1 MIGKIVIGLL
11 ALLILVGGIV
21 GGVVYW
27 NKLNAPE
34 PTVAETAIG
43 DDAIE
48 APETAPA
55 ADLAPDAAGETAAP
69 DAAEEQPA
77 PDAAGETAAP
87 EEVAAPEEA
96 AAPEV
101 GEEVEVSLD
110 EEAPTEAAEE
120 IQPDAA
126 ATDRSVAERPVERPS
141 TAVREPR
148 NVVGEVVDTTPVT
161 TSTEGTATTQGVAI
175 EPVVTPTPTQPPAAT
190 PTPAV
195 TPVIP
200 KGNYA
205 ISTTTPVL
213 GSQLPQVRKAMSRLG
228 VQLAEQKGNQYPQQA
243 YRVAIGY
250 FVQKIEADNWARTYL
265 RPKNMK
271 YQVYPVQGMYSI
283 QVGVYTNRENVD
295 RMISQLYQAFP
306 GWRLPVRTEMT
317 TITQSTYL
325 LSLRGIP
332 ETLARQIQSEL
343 YRLGITADIL
353 RIA

>member
-34 PTVAETAIG
+34 ATVAETAIG
-43 DDAIE
+43 DDAID

-69 DAAEEQPA
+69 DAA
-77 PDAAGETAAP
+77 GETAAP
-87 EEVAAPEEA
+87 EVPAAPEEA

-126 ATDRSVAERPVERPS
+126 TTDRSVAGRPVERPS

-175 EPVVTPTPTQPPAAT
+175 EPVVTPTPTPTQPPAAT

-205 ISTTTPVL
+205 VSTTTPVL

-228 VQLAEQKGNQYPQQA
+228 VQLVEQKGNQYPQQA
-243 YRVAIGY
+243 YRMAIGY

-265 RPKNMK
+265 RPKK
-271 YQVYPVQGMYSI
+271 IAYQVYPVQGMYSI

-353 RIA
+353 RIS

>member
-43 DDAIE
+43 DDALD
-48 APETAPA
+48 APETAPV
-55 ADLAPDAAGETAAP
+55 ADVALDAG
-69 DAAEEQPA
+69 EEQPA

-87 EEVAAPEEA
+87 EVPAATEEA
-96 AAPEV
+96 AAPEI
-101 GEEVEVSLD
+101 GEEVEVSISED
-110 EEAPTEAAEE
+110 VPTEAAEE

-126 ATDRSVAERPVERPS
+126 VTERSVPERPVERPS
-141 TAVREPR
+141 NTVREPR

-161 TSTEGTATTQGVAI
+161 TTAEGTSTTQGVAI
-175 EPVVTPTPTQPPAAT
+175 EPVVTPTPTPAPTQPPAAT
-190 PTPAV
+190 PTPA
-195 TPVIP
+195 TPAIP

-213 GSQLPQVRKAMSRLG
+213 SSQLPQVRKAMNRLG
-228 VQLAEQKGNQYPQQA
+228 VQLSEQKGNQYPQQA

-250 FVQKIEADNWARTYL
+250 FVQKIEADNWAQTYL
-265 RPKNMK
+265 RPKK
-271 YQVYPVQGMYSI
+271 IAYQVYPVQGMYSI

-317 TITQSTYL
+317 TIMQSTYL

-343 YRLGITADIL
+343 YRLGMTADIL
-353 RIA
+353 RIS